1 MNQKRFVTYAWIV
14 LGYMLLVIMFGAFV
28 RATGAGA
35 GCGSHWPLCN
45 GEVLPR
51 PERIETLIEF
61 THRITSAISG
71 ILVLIMLFWAF
82 RAFPKGHPVRLGAIL
97 STFFVITEGLVGAG
111 LVLFEL
117 VANNVSVA
125 RTVSIA
131 AHLINTFL
139 LLASL
144 TLTGW
149 WGKGGGR
156 LRLRGQGTVGW
167 LLALAF
173 VAMLILGATG
183 AITAL
188 GDTLFPVGSLA
199 EGLAQ
204 DFDANAHF
212 LIRLRVWHP
221 VVAVATGIFL
231 WYASSVIA
239 RRRASDNTR
248 RFANLIKGLFVI
260 QLLAGFVNVVLLAP
274 VWMQLLHLLLAD
286 LVWIAL
292 VLLAAAA
299 LDRALVPSTQS
310 ATLATQVGD

>member
-1 MNQKRFVTYAWIV
+1 MNQKRFATYAWIV

-45 GEVLPR
+45 GDIIPR
-51 PERIETLIEF
+51 PERIETAIEF

-71 ILVLIMLFWAF
+71 ILVLIMLFWGF
-82 RAFPKGHPVRLGAIL
+82 RAFPKGHPVRLGAVL

-117 VANNVSVA
+117 VAHNASVA

-149 WGKGGGR
+149 WGRGGGR
-156 LRLRGQGTVGW
+156 LRLRDQGTVGW
-167 LLALAF
+167 LLALSF

-188 GDTLFPVGSLA
+188 GDTLFPAGSLA
-199 EGLAQ
+199 EGLSQ

-212 LIRLRVWHP
+212 LVRLRVWHP

-260 QLLAGFVNVVLLAP
+260 QLLAGFINVLLLAP

-299 LDRALVPSTQS
+299 LDRALAPSAEPAVLVSQP
-310 ATLATQVGD
+310 GD